1 MAYDTAQRLT
11 ISLSP
16 SLASYLEN
24 YQQAHHLASR
34 SEAVA
39 HAVRALREKE
49 LAEAYA
55 DYARSGEFVD
65 LENGDGLEES
75 GGGKWL

>member
-1 MAYDTAQRLT
+1 MTYNTTQRVKV
-11 ISLSP
+11 SLP
-16 SLASYLEN
+16 PTLANYLEE
-24 YQQAHHLASR
+24 YQKAHQISSR
-34 SEAVA
+34 SEAIVQA
-39 HAVRALREKE
+39 IVALREKE

-75 GGGKWL
+75 GGKKWQ